1 MISTRL
7 QDYLSSSGVD
17 YSVSIH
23 RPGNTAKEIALH
35 DHTPLRQMA
44 KTVVF
49 AADGVYGMALLPAN
63 TLIDPALLGES
74 IGATELRLANEA
86 ELMRLFPD
94 VEVGAMPPFAN
105 LWNPCLYRPASGQPA
120 RGGVQRWIARR
131 SNPYEDARS
140 DPALAWVGDAVRP
153 EKPDHSRVVRY
164 HDSESP
170 HA

>member
-7 QDYLSSSGVD
+7 QDYLSTSGVD

-74 IGATELRLANEA
+74 IGATELRMASEA
-86 ELMRLFPD
+86 ELIRLFPD

-105 LWNPCLYRPASGQPA
+105 LYGIPVYIDEHLASQHEVVFNAGSHAEAIHMKTHDLIRLSHGLVTRFA
-120 RGGVQRWIARR
+120 R
-131 SNPYEDARS
+131 
-140 DPALAWVGDAVRP
+140 
-153 EKPDHSRVVRY
+153 KT
-164 HDSESP
+164 
-170 HA
+170 